1 MLAQPKAPHW
11 TPSLYGDPALSLPD
25 DQHLRIAVN
34 NPPGGLMFD
43 RDGLSRLAGYRLRI
57 DGVPVAGNVILRLDV
72 GDRTPVWIHARPG
85 VEERVVYGASAIKVW
100 IYADLPFT
108 YDLRGLT
115 LENCGSC
122 LPDVKAGFREA
133 VAAAD
138 RSYKAGDTRAAIGHV
153 LNLASYMVTI
163 LVILLAVGA
172 AAIDLGRRLLKSR
185 NTART

>member
-1 MLAQPKAPHW
+1 
-11 TPSLYGDPALSLPD
+11 
-25 DQHLRIAVN
+25 
-34 NPPGGLMFD
+34 MFD

-115 LENCGSC
+115 LENCGS
-122 LPDVKAGFREA
+122 DVPPELSS
-133 VAAAD
+133 V
-138 RSYKAGDTRAAIGHV
+138 SI
-153 LNLASYMVTI
+153 
-163 LVILLAVGA
+163 
-172 AAIDLGRRLLKSR
+172 
-185 NTART
+185 